1 MPLSPRAAGL
11 APRVTGDGRYGKSG
25 IAAQGHLIHGMAIS
39 QSSPAVTLSG
49 HPRQLAWKM
58 RTMNPAPRVID
69 YAVAS
74 GANVYAHGH
83 RPRGTGA
90 STLPSGSGACMRRGR
105 RYRYGSTSI
114 RRVLLGLVCGLR
126 PLPDLSDDGWP

>member
-58 RTMNPAPRVID
+58 RTINPAPRVID

-74 GANVYAHGH
+74 GANVRPWSSSTRH
-83 RPRGTGA
+83 RSVPPTFGERSVHEA
-90 STLPSGSGACMRRGR
+90 R
-105 RYRYGSTSI
+105 
-114 RRVLLGLVCGLR
+114 
-126 PLPDLSDDGWP
+126 